1 MKSHYIFKRIIHT
14 IFIHLDIMGCCTSE
28 NDGGIM
34 VNKDQIR
41 NERVN
46 KKLIDK
52 GCKALYNMP
61 NYFNMAS

>member
-1 MKSHYIFKRIIHT
+1 
-14 IFIHLDIMGCCTSE
+14 MGCCTSE